1 MILVTVVC
9 ADLSTDKKVTRTT
22 TIIKIVVIT
31 VTILMTI
38 IAMRYV
44 DNKIDNVKNRVI
56 YARRKARQAKL
67 AGSSPPALSSFSS
80 SHTLYT
86 SDVGMEEDVSTA
98 PLVGP
103 RGVTTDSSIPMSMA
117 PPPTPVQGRRGYN
130 PYVP

>member
-67 AGSSPPALSSFSS
+67 AASSPPALSSFSS

-117 PPPTPVQGRRGYN
+117 PPPTPVQGHREYN
-130 PYVP
+130 SYVP

>member
-44 DNKIDNVKNRVI
+44 
-56 YARRKARQAKL
+56 RQRQESRNL
-67 AGSSPPALSSFSS
+67 RPPEGSSGEARWELSSR
-80 SHTLYT
+80 
-86 SDVGMEEDVSTA
+86 
-98 PLVGP
+98 LV
-103 RGVTTDSSIPMSMA
+103 V
-117 PPPTPVQGRRGYN
+117 VFQL
-130 PYVP
+130 PYSLLF